1 MHGAGTGAG
10 RAWRPGAGAVSL
22 RFSGAKLP
30 ARRLGWQTEDP
41 METRRAVQAWPGAL
55 RRHAP
60 VSGPFAAVALALA
73 AALSCLG
80 IAGSAGLLLG
90 SASGSVPPG
99 LYLRS
104 APPDAAYVTF
114 CLAARH
120 RRSGFYPHFCAPDR
134 PDGMRIL
141 KRIAARHPDG
151 GLTVEGDTP
160 RSLDSRLLG
169 RIDLPQVRSWW
180 RPLVQAPRLP

>member
-1 MHGAGTGAG
+1 M
-10 RAWRPGAGAVSL
+10 
-22 RFSGAKLP
+22 
-30 ARRLGWQTEDP
+30 Q
-41 METRRAVQAWPGAL
+41 TRRAAQVRPGAL
-55 RRHAP
+55 RRRAP
-60 VSGPFAAVALALA
+60 VSGPFAAAALALA

-114 CLAARH
+114 CLSARH
-120 RRSGFYPHFCAPDR
+120 RGSDFYPRFCSPDR
-134 PDGMRIL
+134 PGGTRIL

-169 RIDLPQVRSWW
+169 RIGLPQVRSWW
-180 RPLVQAPRLP
+180 RPLVQVRRPP